1 MGLIHT
7 PRTIYS
13 VLNGVYKRQ
22 IFLRQQNPL
31 PTATTATSIGTPKN
45 TMTIGLEQ
53 TNPHLYQAR
62 LGLFDVDYLGHMNN
76 GAFFLCRLDGYYVE

>member
-1 MGLIHT
+1 MGLVHT

-22 IFLRQQNPL
+22 IFLRQQNPS
-31 PTATTATSIGTPKN
+31 PIAATATPIGTPKN

-76 GAFFLCRLDGYYVE
+76 GTFFLHGLDDY